1 MEIINTHTHI
11 RVDFIRQQM
20 LPGGEI
26 RCLIDSDDIKKEYPD
41 MEFAILYVGGLSIVE
56 VWNRD
61 GTNKA
66 FRVLLSQREISELI

>member
-26 RCLIDSDDIKKEYPD
+26 RCLIDSDDIRKEY
-41 MEFAILYVGGLSIVE
+41 EEYVGKYVKNNIC
-56 VWNRD
+56 
-61 GTNKA
+61 
-66 FRVLLSQREISELI
+66 